1 MIPLEVCVDGPAGL
15 MAAVRGG
22 ASRIEL
28 CSALAL
34 GGLTPSPGFM
44 RLAATVGVE
53 TWPILRPH
61 PGPFVHDAADLA
73 VIAGD
78 LEAAAAAGLP
88 GVVVGANRPDGTLDL
103 PVLETIAGR
112 ARALGLRLALHRAF
126 DLVPD
131 QPAALEQA
139 IGLGFERI
147 LTSGAA
153 RTAAEGVE
161 RIAALVRQAA
171 GRVSLMPGAGLTP
184 DTLAEVMR
192 RTGAPEAHGSCGRP
206 VRNPG
211 FAPAHGARAEALG
224 FIGPTDRETDEGA
237 VAAMVAILAGVAAE
251 RRGGQGSGAA

>member
-1 MIPLEVCVDGPAGL
+1 MTKIPLEVCVDGPAGL

-44 RLAATVGVE
+44 RLAATTGVE
-53 TWPILRPH
+53 AWPMLRPH
-61 PGPFVHDAADLA
+61 PGPFVYGADDLT
-73 VIAGD
+73 VIVGD

-88 GVVVGANRPDGTLDL
+88 GVVVGANLADGRLDL
-103 PVLETIAGR
+103 PALETITDH

-131 QPAALEQA
+131 QPAALEEA
-139 IGLGFERI
+139 VALGFERI
-147 LTSGAA
+147 LTSGGA
-153 RTAAEGVE
+153 RTAPEGVE
-161 RIAALVRQAA
+161 RLAALARQAA
-171 GRVSLMPGAGLTP
+171 GRVSVMPGSGLTP

-206 VRNPG
+206 AGPRDL
-211 FAPAHGARAEALG
+211 APAHAAGAEALG
-224 FIGPTDRETDEGA
+224 FIGPKDRETDEA
-237 VAAMVAILAGVAAE
+237 SVAAMVATLAGIAAG
-251 RRGGQGSGAA
+251 RRGGS